1 MESNSRFFR
10 RRANEELAAADRA
23 VTPAA
28 RARRMQLAGAFLQ
41 RLKAIEAEALLSE
54 REMQALT
61 DVARPMFEWAD
72 ARPIGHA

>member
-1 MESNSRFFR
+1 MESNGRFFR

-23 VTPAA
+23 VTPEA

-41 RLKAIEAEALLSE
+41 RLRDIEGEALLSE

-61 DVARPMFEWAD
+61 GGGRPVFEWA
-72 ARPIGHA
+72 APVEHA